1 MIFPPHLREPRLA
14 FPTNFNQV
22 AIKSQ
27 SSRNQVAI
35 KSHLRQPRL
44 AFPTDRLEPLM
55 MRLISRL
62 AGFVSGATS
71 LLDLRRD
78 GRAYMQDAL
87 VALVALRP
95 KGELGGN

>member
-1 MIFPPHLREPRLA
+1 MSSVVIRDLPAAPPPAAPRLPA
-14 FPTNFNQV
+14 
-22 AIKSQ
+22 KLQ

-44 AFPTDRLEPLM
+44 AFPPDRLEPLM

-78 GRAYMQDAL
+78 GRAHMQDAL

-95 KGELGGN
+95 

>member
-1 MIFPPHLREPRLA
+1 MIFPP
-14 FPTNFNQV
+14 
-22 AIKSQ
+22 
-27 SSRNQVAI
+27 
-35 KSHLRQPRL
+35 HLRQPRL
-44 AFPTDRLEPLM
+44 AFPPDRLEPLM

-78 GRAYMQDAL
+78 GRAHMQDAL

-95 KGELGGN
+95 

>member
-1 MIFPPHLREPRLA
+1 MREAIRANQRQSEAISGHQWSSVIFPP
-14 FPTNFNQV
+14 
-22 AIKSQ
+22 
-27 SSRNQVAI
+27 
-35 KSHLRQPRL
+35 HLRQPRL
-44 AFPTDRLEPLM
+44 AFPPDRLEPLM

-78 GRAYMQDAL
+78 GRAHMQDAL

-95 KGELGGN
+95 